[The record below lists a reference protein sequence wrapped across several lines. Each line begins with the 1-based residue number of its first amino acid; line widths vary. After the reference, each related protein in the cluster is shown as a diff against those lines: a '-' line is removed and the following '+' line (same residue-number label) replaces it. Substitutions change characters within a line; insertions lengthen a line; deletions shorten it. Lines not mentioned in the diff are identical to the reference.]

1 MYLHHRRELETARE
15 RSTPRSSLISGIA
28 LLILTLSIPSSLSAD
43 EAILAPPNEIVRV
56 PLLLRKLHT
65 THRALYVTAHPD
77 DEDAGLIARLVH
89 GDGVDLTLLTLTRG
103 NGGQNEIGTELH
115 GAIAALRTAELESAH
130 RYDGATQWFGTA
142 DDFGYSFSVEETLEN
157 WGESRMLR
165 ELVGAIRQAQ
175 PDVIFTMSPDGTG
188 GGQHHQTSA
197 RLTERALFI
206 AAEET
211 WPELG
216 PPHATARLFAV
227 VWGDTE
233 VEHLCEVSLDHY
245 DPLLGATYAEI
256 GSRSRSMHK
265 CQGMV
270 TVDPPLP
277 RRSTRLQLRYDRSG
291 VLGELSHPFQDLPK
305 HGLVDRSGNETAIAH
320 SLHRI
325 VDVMREGPFWETS
338 PHVGSALALLR
349 LDPLFARALRDAPNS
364 AAIRTLDRHRREAAQ
379 HSAGLR
385 IRAFAAS
392 PFVGLNEEAAVTF
405 AAENR
410 GNGQI
415 EVELWLDATGKRT
428 EPTRWQLA
436 PGERRLETTKLP
448 PQLLPT
454 LLKGPIEGE
463 IPAQPAA
470 IRLAGQATI
479 SLPLGEED
487 ENPPS
492 QELQLVPIPVVA
504 RWKDEVFPT
513 LRSTIVRVVPDPS
526 IRPARSQEVAIAKPD
541 QAASTHGEFRISTRH
556 AGDVEIELKVEDPR
570 WQLEPTSVVVQSPG
584 AGIEVSV
591 PFAVTAPSGF
601 GDLSTT
607 VRAEARHLDSSD
619 LGDVWSNRGY
629 RRIEYPHIGTTA
641 LEELAEVNVGRI
653 EAQVIPKR
661 VGYIEGVGDPLPRAI
676 SALGI
681 EVTDLKEQDLREGDF
696 SSLDTI
702 VIGVRAYKV
711 RRDLRAAQGRLM
723 EWIKEG
729 GTLVVQYHKFEF
741 NAEDGWSPFVPYRG
755 AAVGRG
761 RITDEHAPPVIQEL
775 DHPLLTTPNQ
785 ISPRDWENWIQ
796 ERGLYFLN
804 VSARTATHYSDL
816 VQFEDPFPYNAG
828 IKGGALVEAQYGKG
842 RWIYVGLGLWRQT
855 PAGVPGAY
863 RLLANLLAR

>member
-1 MYLHHRRELETARE
+1 MTNE
-15 RSTPRSSLISGIA
+15 RFTPRGSLISGIT
-28 LLILTLSIPSSLSAD
+28 LLVLTLFSPNSLSAD
-43 EAILAPPNEIVRV
+43 EAILAPPNETVRV

-77 DEDAGLIARLVH
+77 DEDAGLISRLVH
-89 GDGVDLTLLTLTRG
+89 GEGIDLTLLTLTRG
-103 NGGQNEIGTELH
+103 NGGQNEIGKELH

-157 WGESRMLR
+157 WGENRMLR

-188 GGQHHQTSA
+188 GGQHHQASA
-197 RLTERALFI
+197 RLTERALHI

-227 VWGDTE
+227 VWGDAE
-233 VEHLCEVSLDHY
+233 VENLCEVNLDRY
-245 DPLLGATYAEI
+245 DPLLGASYAEI

-291 VLGELSHPFQDLPK
+291 VLTELSHPFQDLPK
-305 HGLVDRSGNETAIAH
+305 RAFLDRSGNETTISRA
-320 SLHRI
+320 LHRI

-364 AAIRTLDRHRREAAQ
+364 AAMATLDRNRREAAQ

-385 IRAFAAS
+385 IQAFAAS
-392 PFVGLNEEAAVTF
+392 PFVGTDEEAAVTF

-415 EVELWLDATGKRT
+415 EVELWLEATGKRT
-428 EPTRWQLA
+428 EPTRWLLA
-436 PGERRLETTKLP
+436 PGERRLKTAKLP
-448 PQLLPT
+448 PQLLTT
-454 LLKGPIEGE
+454 LLQGPVEGE
-463 IPAQPAA
+463 IPARPAP
-470 IRLAGQATI
+470 IRLTGLAVI

-487 ENPPS
+487 INPPS
-492 QELQLVPIPVVA
+492 QTLELVPIPVVA
-504 RWKDEVFPT
+504 RWKDEVFPM
-513 LRSTIVRVVPDPS
+513 LRSTILRVVPDPS

-541 QAASTHGEFRISTRH
+541 QPAVAHGEFRLSTRH
-556 AGDVEIELKVEDPR
+556 AGDVEIELKVEDSR
-570 WQLEPTSVVVQSPG
+570 WELEPNAVVVQSPG

-591 PFAVTAPSGF
+591 PFTVTSPSGF

-607 VRAEARHLDSSD
+607 VRAQARRLDSSEF
-619 LGDVWSNRGY
+619 GEIWSRRGY

-641 LEELAEVNVGRI
+641 LEELAEVTVGRI
-653 EAQVIPKR
+653 EAQVLPKR
-661 VGYIEGVGDPLPRAI
+661 VGYIEGVGDPLPRAM
-676 SALGI
+676 SVLGI
-681 EVTDLKEQDLREGDF
+681 EVADLKEQDLREGDL
-696 SSLDTI
+696 SRLDTI
-702 VIGVRAYKV
+702 VVGVRAYKV

-723 EWIKEG
+723 EWIAGG

-741 NAEDGWSPFVPYRG
+741 NAEDGSSPYVPFRG

-761 RITDEHAPPVIQEL
+761 RITDEHAPPVIQQF

-785 ISPRDWENWIQ
+785 IRPRDWENWIQ

-804 VSARTATHYSDL
+804 VSPRAVTNYSDL
-816 VQFEDPFPYNAG
+816 ILFEDPFPYNAG
-828 IKGGALVEAQYGKG
+828 IRGGALVEAQYGKG